1 MNKPAPLTPHALIE
15 HKMPSWMRTTPAR
28 MHAVMRKTLKTP
40 PAWFAQANATTH
52 DLAQAYADYQAQSAK
67 LDAQMSAL
75 PALTAFATQ
84 QLQQAIHTR
93 FRLSLDVATHYLINA
108 SKAEDYKAQLEGDPV
123 VDGQRALKLA
133 TQSLLHC
140 ALQNF
145 EEAEAQPNGLDGQS
159 LSAAV
164 VDSNVFRFLTPV
176 GKQLAIAPHEF
187 AALSRELDIGGQYQT
202 LIADLLNT
210 AAPALRA
217 TEQAALRVEVHKA
230 RLSQAI
236 DAELHSILLS
246 LVEDTAAEYQGSP
259 VRCAGL
265 ALFGVPLTGAMVIGA
280 VPSPEQLLIY
290 DPLLLPYKGLLV
302 TYLPGSA
309 IPLKQHHSVHEAQA
323 HLREQ
328 LGKMPDSQLK
338 RAVSARDSA
347 TFVEKL
353 IDCLRPIDWST
364 LKPTPNGQERQVER
378 VRDPEAWVPVT
389 LKPFRKPLLT
399 HLVEQKQ
406 QRLKD
411 DAAFHAVPTAV
422 EDEKTATKRRA
433 YFTQL
438 AFNALNISGFFVPV
452 LGQVMMGVAAIQL
465 SYEIF
470 EGLDSWAN
478 GDQQQA
484 FEYLMD
490 VVENVALTAA
500 LGAAG
505 GTGEIPALERVAV
518 ETPSFIEELT
528 PIELPNGQTRLWA
541 PDLRPFAHD
550 ILLPADLQPDEFG
563 LYHHQGKTWLA
574 LDGTHYSLTQA
585 AHTGEYRLEHP
596 HNPQSYQPSLRH
608 NGAGAWQHELDQPLT
623 WQAPALMRRASPLA
637 TAFDDATISRILEI
651 SDTREDVLRR
661 IVTEN
666 QRLPAL
672 LEDTLTRFKLDQQI
686 SQAPAYAEPHKA
698 QAEFAKRYSALS
710 STAMPSAEVIRQRY
724 PQLPGVI
731 VEELLRHATPE
742 ELQTLAQAKVPY
754 RLAQEI
760 RIYQQQVRLARA
772 YEGLYLDSVRN
783 ADSERLALYT
793 LERLSDWPAGTRMTL
808 EQLPG
813 GSFEIGAADTQGQT
827 VVSTAAGYL
836 AQSSAATGTDLSTH
850 ASLYSA
856 LLEVIPAALRKT
868 LTGNDAEQALALKR
882 LIQATPLPRPAL
894 RRLLGMQPLNLGY
907 RSPMRLADGRIGYPL
922 GGQGAAGGHFTRHT
936 LLRII
941 RTLELPEHLSHSA
954 EQILTRLETSGM
966 NRSDIHN
973 RLRQLQEQRTTLQ
986 RWLDDWRTAVHPD
999 TLTAPQAFSELQARF
1014 MNHWH
1019 RNALPSLGDTQAPL
1033 HLERIDLSSF
1043 PTGLPDFL
1051 SATITHLQLTEPS
1064 FGNSVGWAVY
1074 ERHLNNLF
1082 QQLPGLRSLE
1092 ISRPYSE
1099 TAAPSQLLFSVGLM
1113 ATHFPELE
1121 SLSLLNQNLQLSESD
1136 INSLAGLRRLRRLD
1150 LGGNRLSERYRPD
1163 FRELTLDYLGLDR
1176 MTLDQWPQGLSLGS
1190 LANIGE
1196 LSLRDNNLRVL
1207 PGMLFGSHVD
1217 ARPRTVISLEGNRI
1231 SDDQLLRLL
1240 LAQDTSTPN
1249 ITVDISPSLRTRLDQ
1264 HIQQRQA
1271 LHEAIDQ
1278 WANASSSSAPLSQA
1292 ATLARRRIGSALST
1306 FWQSQEQGLTQTT
1319 LRLED
1324 MDLGHF
1330 PPQLPAFF
1338 NERVRN
1344 LSISRASGTTEQLN
1358 TFFARLPN
1366 VESLNLVEYI
1376 GATQTLP
1383 TALLRLPNLT
1393 YLSIRDMGLEVNDNL
1408 LATLAHL
1415 SNLTLL
1421 DLGGNRMG
1429 SITQVPEGLRNL
1441 RRLDLNNMGLQHWP
1455 TWVDS
1460 LLPMDMLDLSENQ
1473 LTALPEH
1480 ILSNINNDFPISSI
1494 ALFGNPLSMDTMM
1507 RARTSSDS
1515 QHSYTFAMDMPDD
1528 LLLLTSSDDEM
1539 AGGHLHNPMLSVDND
1554 LPNIDDWLLG
1564 TEAQNEALKSA
1575 WDTLEEGG
1583 EAANLLALVGR
1594 LRQAAPYRN
1603 GQTRQSFCE
1612 RVRLMLVKA
1621 SVITEERLLFNAV
1634 AEEALVQ
1641 PDTGSQTCHDGAL
1654 LVFQNIE
1661 LLIDGRRLLTEPA
1674 DSEHT
1679 LYRELRRLYR
1689 LHRLDE
1695 IARDKA
1701 RGRDEA
1707 EVRLAYRRG
1716 LNEELKLGVPDDNML
1731 YQASADVSR
1740 NELALAVDQVHREEQ
1755 GESFLNYATS
1765 NQEWIRYLRHTNQAR
1780 FDAIEQQ
1787 YQAQVLELPEQ
1798 FPDSTL
1804 EQLAPEF
1811 DNLKRDKD
1819 AKEARLILEL
1829 TIQANPERE

>member
-1 MNKPAPLTPHALIE
+1 MKPSAPLAPHALIE
-15 HKMPSWMRTTPAR
+15 HKMPPWMHTTPAPA
-28 MHAVMRKTLKTP
+28 HTIMRETLKTP
-40 PAWFAQANATTH
+40 PTWFAQANATTR
-52 DLAQAYADYQAQSAK
+52 DLAQAYTDYQAHSTE
-67 LDAQMSAL
+67 LNAQLGAL

-84 QLQQAIHTR
+84 HLRQAIEKR
-93 FRLSLDVATHYLINA
+93 FALSLDVSTHYLINA
-108 SKAEDYKAQLEGDPV
+108 SKAEAYKLQLEGDPV
-123 VDGQRALKLA
+123 VNGQRALKLA

-145 EEAEAQPNGLDGQS
+145 EEAEAEPNGLDGQW

-164 VDSNVFRFLTPV
+164 VDSNTFTFLTPD
-176 GKQLAIAPHEF
+176 GKQLSIVPHEF

-202 LIADLLNT
+202 LIGDVLNS

-230 RLSQAI
+230 YLSHAI
-236 DAELHSILLS
+236 DAELHSILLA
-246 LVEDTAAEYQGSP
+246 LVEDKPAEYQGSP

-280 VPSPEQLLIY
+280 VASPEQLLAY
-290 DPLLLPYKGLLV
+290 DPLLLPHKGLLV
-302 TYLPGSA
+302 TYLPGSDT
-309 IPLKQHHSVHEAQA
+309 PLQQHHSVHEAQA

-328 LGKMPDSQLK
+328 LWMMPVDQLK
-338 RAVSARDSA
+338 RAVPARDSA
-347 TFVEKL
+347 TFFEKL
-353 IDCLRPIDWST
+353 RDCLQPVDWST
-364 LKPTPNGQERQVER
+364 VQPSSDGQGSQVER

-389 LKPFRKPLLT
+389 LEPLRQPLLS
-399 HLVEQKQ
+399 HQVEHKQ

-422 EDEKTATKRRA
+422 EDEKTAERRRA

-438 AFNALNISGFFVPV
+438 AFDALNISAFFIPV

-465 SYEIF
+465 SYEVF
-470 EGLDSWAN
+470 EGLDSWAS

-505 GTGEIPALERVAV
+505 GTGEVPALERIPV

-528 PIELPNGQTRLWA
+528 PIELPDGQTRLWA

-574 LDGTHYSLTQA
+574 LDGTHYSLSQA
-585 AHTGEYRLEHP
+585 TPTGEYRLEHP

-608 NGAGAWQHELDQPLT
+608 NGAGAWLHELDQPLT
-623 WQAPALMRRASPLA
+623 WQALTLMRRASPLA
-637 TAFDDATISRILEI
+637 AAFDDATITRILEI
-651 SDTREDVLRR
+651 SDTQEDVLRR
-661 IVTEN
+661 IVADN

-672 LEDTLTRFKLDQQI
+672 LEDTLARFTLDQQI
-686 SQAPAYAEPHKA
+686 SRAPAYAEPHMA

-710 STAMPSAEVIRQRY
+710 SSVTPSAELIQQRY
-724 PQLPGVI
+724 PQLPNAI

-742 ELQTLAQAKVPY
+742 ELQSLAQAKVPY

-760 RIYQQQVRLARA
+760 RLYQQQVRLARA
-772 YEGLYLDSVRN
+772 YEGLFLDSVRN

-793 LERLSDWPAGTRMTL
+793 LEQLSDWPTGTRLTL

-813 GSFEIGAADTQGQT
+813 GTFEIGTTDTQGQT
-827 VVSTAAGYL
+827 LVSTASGYL
-836 AQSSAATGTDLSTH
+836 AESATSLSSHT
-850 ASLYSA
+850 SLYSA
-856 LLEVIPAALRKT
+856 LLEVIPTALRET
-868 LTGNDAEQALALKR
+868 LTGDGAEQTLALKR
-882 LIQATPLPRPAL
+882 LIQANPLPRATF
-894 RRLLGMQPLNLGY
+894 RRLLGMQPLNPGY

-922 GGQGAAGGHFTRHT
+922 GGRGAVGGTFTRHT

-941 RTLELPEHLSHSA
+941 RTLELPEHLSRSA

-973 RLRQLQEQRTTLQ
+973 RLRELQDQRTALQ

-999 TLTAPQAFSELQARF
+999 ILVPPQTFSELQARF
-1014 MNHWH
+1014 MDHWH
-1019 RNALPSLGDTQAPL
+1019 RNALPALGDTQAPL

-1043 PTGLPDFL
+1043 PSDLPDFL
-1051 SATITHLQLTEPS
+1051 SATITHVQLTEPS
-1064 FGNSVGWAVY
+1064 FGSSVGWTAY

-1082 QQLPGLRSLE
+1082 RQLPGVRSLE
-1092 ISRPYSE
+1092 ISRPYSQ
-1099 TAAPSQLLFSVGLM
+1099 TAAPSQMLFSVGLM

-1136 INSLAGLRRLRRLD
+1136 INSLAGLPRLRRLD
-1150 LGGNRLSERYRPD
+1150 FSGNRLSERYRPN

-1176 MTLDQWPQGLSLGS
+1176 MTLDHWPQGLGLGA

-1207 PGMLFGSHVD
+1207 PGMLLNSHAD
-1217 ARPRTVISLEGNRI
+1217 ARPHTVITLEGNRI

-1240 LAQDTSTPN
+1240 LAQEASSPN
-1249 ITVDISPSLRTRLDQ
+1249 VTVDISPSLRTRLDQ
-1264 HIQQRQA
+1264 HLQQRQT

-1278 WANASSSSAPLSQA
+1278 WANASSSSAPPSQA

-1344 LSISRASGTTEQLN
+1344 LSLSRASGSTEQLDA
-1358 TFFARLPN
+1358 FLARLPN

-1383 TALLRLPNLT
+1383 TALLRLPRLT
-1393 YLSIRDMGLEVNDNL
+1393 YLSMRDMNLEVDDSM

-1415 SNLTLL
+1415 SNLTVL

-1429 SITQVPEGLRNL
+1429 TITQVPEALRNL

-1455 TWVDS
+1455 AWIDS

-1473 LTALPEH
+1473 LTELPEH
-1480 ILSNINNDFPISSI
+1480 ILSNIDNGFPISSI
-1494 ALFGNPLSMDTMM
+1494 ALFGNPLSMDTMT

-1515 QHSYTFAMDMPDD
+1515 QHSYTFAMDVPED
-1528 LLLLTSSDDEM
+1528 LLFLTSSDDEM
-1539 AGGHLHNPMLSVDND
+1539 AGGHLHNPMLSADND
-1554 LPNIDDWLLG
+1554 LPNVDDWSLG
-1564 TEAQNEALKSA
+1564 AQAQNEALRSA
-1575 WDTLEEGG
+1575 WETLEESGD
-1583 EAANLLALVGR
+1583 AANLLALVGR

-1621 SVITEERLLFNAV
+1621 AVNTEERLLFNAV

-1641 PDTGSQTCHDGAL
+1641 PDTGNQTCHDGAL

-1661 LLIDGRRLLTEPA
+1661 LLIDGRRLLTEA
-1674 DSEHT
+1674 AESEHT
-1679 LYRELRRLYR
+1679 LYRELRRLFR

-1716 LNEELKLGVPDDNML
+1716 LNAELKLGVPDDNML
-1731 YQASADVSR
+1731 YEAFADVSR

-1765 NQEWIRYLRHTNQAR
+1765 NEEWIRYLRHTHQAR
-1780 FDAIEQQ
+1780 FEAIEQQ

-1811 DNLKRDKD
+1811 DSLKREKQ
-1819 AKEARLILEL
+1819 AKEARLIQEL
-1829 TIQANPERE
+1829 TLQANPERE